1 VPAICGVSWYHTL
14 VFADE
19 KERNCIIDMK
29 VNIPAFEVARV
40 LVVGDLMLD
49 RYWYGDTSRISPEAP
64 VPVVRVGDA
73 EERPGG
79 AGNVALNIA
88 TLGGSPVVIGL
99 TGTDEVANVLQAR
112 LESAGVKCA
121 FEEDAAYTTV
131 TKLRIMSR
139 HQQLI
144 RLDFEEAFSGHDYT
158 AMQQRYESHLAGIDV
173 VVLSDYGKGTL
184 NEVEGLIG
192 AARAAGKVVLVDP
205 KGADFRKYRGATLI
219 TPNLSEF
226 EAVVGACPN
235 DEALV
240 LKGEVLRAELEL
252 DALLITRGEK
262 GMTLLCE
269 GEPALHLPTRA
280 QEVYDVTGAGDT
292 VISVL
297 AAAVAAGQS
306 LADATALANLGA
318 GVVVGKLGTASVTV
332 AELQSEMRAQD
343 EVERGVVDEHRLE
356 AYVRDAQSHGE
367 TVVMTNGC
375 FDILHAGHVSYL
387 AEARKLGDRLIVA
400 VNDDASVKRLK
411 GAERPVNSLSQRMA
425 VLAGLESVDWVVP
438 FSEETPERLICD
450 VIPNVLVKG
459 GDYRPEEIAGGKCVI
474 DNGGTVEVLGFIEG
488 CSTSSVIDA
497 IRHGVESHT
506 E

>member
-1 VPAICGVSWYHTL
+1 
-14 VFADE
+14 
-19 KERNCIIDMK
+19 MK
-29 VNIPAFEVARV
+29 VNIPSFEAVRV

-88 TLGGSPVVIGL
+88 TLGGRPMVMGL

-121 FEEDAAYTTV
+121 FEQDDAYTTV

-144 RLDFEEAFSGHDYT
+144 RLDFEERFNGHDYA
-158 AMQQRYESHLAGIDV
+158 AMQQRYETYLAEVDV

-184 NEVEGLIG
+184 NAVEGLIS
-192 AARAAGKVVLVDP
+192 AARAAGKHVLVDP
-205 KGADFRKYRGATLI
+205 KGSDFKKYRGATLI
-219 TPNLSEF
+219 TPNLAEF

-235 DEALV
+235 DEAV
-240 LKGEVLRAELEL
+240 VSKGEALRAELGL

-269 GEPALHLPTRA
+269 GKAALHLPTRA

-332 AELQSEMRAQD
+332 AELQSAMRAQD
-343 EVERGVVDEHRLE
+343 EVEQGVVDEHHLE
-356 AYVRDAQSHGE
+356 KLVRDAQSHGE

-387 AEARKLGDRLIVA
+387 TEARKLGDRLIVA

-411 GAERPVNSLSQRMA
+411 GASRPVNSLPQRMA
-425 VLAGLESVDWVVP
+425 VLAGLASVDWVVP

-459 GDYRPEEIAGGKCVI
+459 GDYRPEEIAGGQCVI
-474 DNGGTVEVLGFIEG
+474 ENGGTVEVLNYIEG
-488 CSTSSVIDA
+488 CSTSNVIDA
-497 IRHGVESHT
+497 IRHGVEQHA